1 MANQEISLGM
11 KLLNLNMI
19 RISEFIFEKCA
30 VILQIILEKIPG
42 LISGYLLLV
51 KAYILNDDLN
61 KAKNYVSLILQRDIL
76 NKEAHYFNL
85 FISIVE
91 DSKKSDYN

>member
-1 MANQEISLGM
+1 M
-11 KLLNLNMI
+11 KLLNLNII

-30 VILQIILEKIPG
+30 SILKIILEKIPG

-61 KAKNYVSLILQRDIL
+61 KA
-76 NKEAHYFNL
+76 
-85 FISIVE
+85 
-91 DSKKSDYN
+91 